1 MDVVREGKD
10 TCIFATQLLFR
21 RKGKIKNTI
30 LYIYYIYVY
39 ILLYTHTLTHT
50 DSLLTQLSAV
60 ELTKVV
66 LCLYQIL
73 SQRHPNL
80 VKEISS

>member
-39 ILLYTHTLTHT
+39 ILLYTHTHTHG
-50 DSLLTQLSAV
+50 QP
-60 ELTKVV
+60 
-66 LCLYQIL
+66 
-73 SQRHPNL
+73 PNST
-80 VKEISS
+80 VSSGTNKGCSMSVPNSFPKTSEFSEGNK